1 MTRIRQYVSLG
12 EAKNFLA
19 STSDTY
25 SCFGGCVSINLYLVG
40 HYRLLINWITMR
52 QWHNHG
58 EEVLANTLRI
68 LRGWDN
74 TSDLRR
80 RSRRRR
86 RYCLNLE
93 GWGGYSPI
101 PPSHGY
107 AIDIVLW
114 GKINSSSWRVLINI
128 PPSSR
133 WVYIGQCTPLLPV
146 GVHWSMY
153 THPDNSKIDFFSR
166 RVYIGQC
173 TPLLPKGVHWPF
185 PCRKWKLSMTTRGRK
200 IPYPIG
206 FFKEKFFDNLF

>member
-1 MTRIRQYVSLG
+1 MIHKYIKKIS
-12 EAKNFLA
+12 
-19 STSDTY
+19 
-25 SCFGGCVSINLYLVG
+25 
-40 HYRLLINWITMR
+40 HRLR

-68 LRGWDN
+68 LRGWGN

-133 WVYIGQCTPLLPV
+133 WVYIDQCTPLLPV

-173 TPLLPKGVHWPF
+173 TPLLPKGVHWPMYTL
-185 PCRKWKLSMTTRGRK
+185 REKKVILLLSWWVYIGEYPATRNT
-200 IPYPIG
+200 IIY
-206 FFKEKFFDNLF
+206 FFH